1 MLAGE
6 ETMNKLLVVCGPT
19 ATGKTALAIKLAKRF
34 AGELVNADSR
44 QVYRGMDI
52 GTGKDLPASSKFK
65 VQSSKLGI
73 KREEYQVGYYL
84 ISGVPIWLLDVV
96 WPDYRFSVAD
106 YIRVATPV
114 VKDIWQRKKLPILVG
129 GTGFY
134 LQGLLEGVGTA
145 GIVPDW
151 SLRNRLE
158 KLTVAQLQE
167 QAGRISPD
175 RFNRMNQ
182 SDQHNPRRLI
192 RAVEVASIGK
202 ENSEF
207 EKVGGLSLL
216 KEQVFWLG
224 LTAPLESLD
233 QKIIQRIE
241 KRLEL
246 GLKEEIEKLLKRFDF
261 DNSVL
266 GETIAYRQ
274 WREYFQAPLAQR
286 NQILADVVG
295 RWERAERQY
304 ARRQITWFKK
314 NKQINWFSVDKIGW
328 LPMVVKEVNQWYIK
342 K

>member
-1 MLAGE
+1 
-6 ETMNKLLVVCGPT
+6 MNKLLVVCGPT

-52 GTGKDLPASSKFK
+52 GTGKDLPANPKFQILNSEQILNSKF
-65 VQSSKLGI
+65 QISN
-73 KREEYQVGYYL
+73 YQIGYYL
-84 ISGVPIWLLDVV
+84 VSGVPIWLLDVV

-106 YIRVATPV
+106 YIEVATPV
-114 VKDIWQRKKLPILVG
+114 IKNIWQRNKLPILVG

-145 GIVPDW
+145 GIAPDW

-158 KLTVAQLQE
+158 KLTVAQLQK
-167 QAGRISPD
+167 QAERVNPD
-175 RFNRMNQ
+175 RFSRMNQ
-182 SDQHNPRRLI
+182 SDRHNPRRLI
-192 RAVEVASIGK
+192 RAIEVGSVGK
-202 ENSEF
+202 ENSRF
-207 EKVGGLSLL
+207 IQSRGLGLV
-216 KEQVFWLG
+216 KEQVLWLG
-224 LTAPLESLD
+224 LTAPFKNLD
-233 QKIIQRIE
+233 QKITQRVE
-241 KRLEL
+241 KRLGL

-274 WREYFQAPLAQR
+274 WREYFQSPLTQR
-286 NQILADVVG
+286 DRVLDDVVS
-295 RWERAERQY
+295 RWKRAERQY

-314 NKQINWFSVDKIGW
+314 NKQINWFSVDKNGW
-328 LPMVVKEVNQWYIK
+328 LPMVVKKVNKWYIK